1 MLKGLHDLRSG
12 LMITGLVLKTPS
24 IRKEDPS
31 MIDLRFDFEAEIW
44 LWSAKEAWHFV
55 TLPQD
60 QAEEIK
66 FFAKNRNGFGSIK
79 VNVTLGNSQWKT
91 SIFPDSK
98 SGSFVLPIKKDIRKT
113 ENIGVG
119 DTITLSIDL
128 MVDPF

>member
-12 LMITGLVLKTPS
+12 LMITGLASKTPL
-24 IRKEDPS
+24 IRKEDPP

-79 VNVTLGNSQWKT
+79 VNVSLGYSQWKT

-98 SGSFVLPIKKDIRKT
+98 AGSFVLPIKKDIRKA
-113 ENIGVG
+113 EGIGVG